1 MKLKLYKRLVSQSIQ
16 ENLSYKTTS
25 LIVMLFSVLFFII
38 EIIVG
43 MVLFDNTATLGGWS
57 RTSYFLL
64 ISTATLI
71 NSLYQF
77 LFIVAHENLAEN
89 IIEGA
94 LDYTFLRPVNSF
106 YYYAFNR
113 IDLPSLIN
121 TVLSIGVIIYFV
133 QDLNASPLHILLY
146 SFAIMLAVWFL
157 FLINQC
163 VVTLS
168 FWIEKSSKLLA
179 FPEYLADVASKP
191 YTIYP
196 KKIVFL
202 FTWVVPF
209 FIAFNYPVLILRN
222 ELRMNELMYFGI
234 FILIFHLGTIF
245 LWKSGIKKYQSSN

>member
-1 MKLKLYKRLVSQSIQ
+1 MKLKLYKQLVSQSLQ

-25 LIVMLFSVLFFII
+25 LIVMIFSVLFFAI

-43 MVLFDNTATLGGWS
+43 LVLFNNTGMLGGWS
-57 RTSYFLL
+57 KTEYFLL

-89 IIEGA
+89 IIEGT

-121 TVLSIGVIIYFV
+121 TVLSISVIIYFA
-133 QDLNASPLHILLY
+133 QGLNVSILNILLY

-179 FPEYLADVASKP
+179 FPEYLSSVASKP

-196 KKIVFL
+196 KKIIFL
-202 FTWVVPF
+202 FTWILPF
-209 FIAFNYPVLILRN
+209 FIAFNYPILILKG
-222 ELRMNELMYFGI
+222 ELHVSELLYFSFFLLI
-234 FILIFHLGTIF
+234 LHSVTVFIWNRGV
-245 LWKSGIKKYQSSN
+245 KKYQSSN